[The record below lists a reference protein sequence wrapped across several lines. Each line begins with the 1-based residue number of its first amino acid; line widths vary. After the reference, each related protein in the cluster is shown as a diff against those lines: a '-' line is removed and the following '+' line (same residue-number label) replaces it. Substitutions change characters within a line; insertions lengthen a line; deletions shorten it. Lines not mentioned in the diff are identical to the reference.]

1 MGPMLLFTGYRT
13 RDSDLYADEKF
24 EMVKTGVLDGAFLA
38 LSRDPIV
45 PRVNF
50 FLPQTVTRNCHFIIY
65 PSIHQTY
72 VQDQL
77 MEEAKL
83 IYRLLSEKKG
93 HFYVCG
99 DSGMAED
106 VGQTL
111 LLLVQKTGEM
121 NRQESESFIALLRVL
136 LIALINP

>member
-50 FLPQTVTRNCHFIIY
+50 ILFLTLARNCY
-65 PSIHQTY
+65 
-72 VQDQL
+72 
-77 MEEAKL
+77 L
-83 IYRLLSEKKG
+83 ISYSSTEKSPG
-93 HFYVCG
+93 PTDG
-99 DSGMAED
+99 R
-106 VGQTL
+106 GQTDL
-111 LLLVQKTGEM
+111 PPSQ
-121 NRQESESFIALLRVL
+121 
-136 LIALINP
+136 

>member
-1 MGPMLLFTGYRT
+1 
-13 RDSDLYADEKF
+13 
-24 EMVKTGVLDGAFLA
+24 
-38 LSRDPIV
+38 
-45 PRVNF
+45 
-50 FLPQTVTRNCHFIIY
+50 
-65 PSIHQTY
+65 
-72 VQDQL
+72 

-111 LLLVQKTGEM
+111 LLLVQKTGGM
-121 NRQESESFIALLRVL
+121 NLQESESFIALLRVL
-136 LIALINP
+136 LIALVNP

>member
-1 MGPMLLFTGYRT
+1 
-13 RDSDLYADEKF
+13 
-24 EMVKTGVLDGAFLA
+24 
-38 LSRDPIV
+38 
-45 PRVNF
+45 
-50 FLPQTVTRNCHFIIY
+50 
-65 PSIHQTY
+65 
-72 VQDQL
+72 

-121 NRQESESFIALLRVL
+121 NRQESETFVAFLRVYAQFL
-136 LIALINP
+136 LQNDLLKLNIFIFNSFFFLLNIF